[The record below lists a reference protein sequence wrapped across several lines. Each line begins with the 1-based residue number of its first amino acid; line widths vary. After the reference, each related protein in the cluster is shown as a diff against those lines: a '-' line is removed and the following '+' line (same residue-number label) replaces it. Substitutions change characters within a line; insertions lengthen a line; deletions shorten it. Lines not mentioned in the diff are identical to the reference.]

1 MAVSSPLC
9 ASLLTCFPRQKVPSV
24 AHAVV
29 NFLTAL
35 SVAEGGVREI
45 MPFVRYISQFIDT
58 EYNMIKQQDQGQ
70 GVVCAATWYVH
81 PPGPARLDV

>member
-1 MAVSSPLC
+1 MFL
-9 ASLLTCFPRQKVPSV
+9 ASLLTHLSRQKVPSV

-58 EYNMIKQQDQGQ
+58 EYNMIKQQNQGE
-70 GVVCAATWYVH
+70 GVVCAATWYVLLLSLSAV
-81 PPGPARLDV
+81 PGYS

>member
-1 MAVSSPLC
+1 MPTTSLYPVLRLILLC
-9 ASLLTCFPRQKVPSV
+9 QQKVPSV

-35 SVAEGGVREI
+35 SVADGGVREI

-58 EYNMIKQQDQGQ
+58 EYKMIKQQNQGQ
-70 GVVCAATWYVH
+70 GVVCAATW
-81 PPGPARLDV
+81 